1 MNTMTD
7 IPNLGSSERRP
18 DSQYEAEFDPEM
30 GTLWGYFNPA
40 GAPRFNLALLADIR
54 AHDSALQSNNGHVL
68 HEGAMRKADYY
79 VAASRTPGVYNL
91 GGDLSLFLLLI
102 RTRNR
107 DALVHYARLCIDN
120 IYPRMRNYFC
130 PTLTTISLVQGDAL
144 GGGFETALSSDVLI
158 AEESAVLGL
167 PEVLFN
173 LFPGMGAY
181 SLLARRI
188 GMRAAEDLILS
199 GRMLPA
205 SKLHE
210 MGIVD
215 VLAPDG
221 EGERTTREWIARTQR
236 RRNGHQAVFQAR
248 KCVHP
253 IEREELDRVVEVW
266 VDAALRLDDKDLK
279 MMSRIVRSQER
290 RMFDAASDGIRGRTI
305 GAPQSRPDTFEGDA
319 PIGRAHEDSVAS
331 LNPGANSA

>member
-7 IPNLGSSERRP
+7 ISNLGSSERRP

-54 AHDSALQSNNGHVL
+54 AHDSAFQSNNGHVL
-68 HEGAMRKADYY
+68 HEGAMHKADYY

-107 DALVHYARLCIDN
+107 DALVHYARLCVDN

-158 AEESAVLGL
+158 AEESAVMGL

-248 KCVHP
+248 KCVYP

-266 VDAALRLDDKDLK
+266 VDAALRLEDKDLK

-290 RMFDAASDGIRGRTI
+290 RAFDAAGDGIRGRTI

-319 PIGRAHEDSVAS
+319 PIGRGHEDSVAS

>member
-1 MNTMTD
+1 MNTMTE
-7 IPNLGSSERRP
+7 IANLISPERRT
-18 DSQYEAEFDPEM
+18 DSQYEVEFDPET

-40 GAPRFNLALLADIR
+40 GTPRFSLALLADIR
-54 AHDSALQSNNGHVL
+54 AHDSALQTNNGHVL
-68 HEGAMRKADYY
+68 QDGAMHRVECY

-102 RTRNR
+102 RTRDR
-107 DALVHYARLCIDN
+107 HALSHYARLCIDN
-120 IYPRMRNYFC
+120 IYPRIRNYFC

-158 AEESAVLGL
+158 AEESAVMGL

-188 GMRAAEDLILS
+188 GMKGAEDLILS
-199 GRMLPA
+199 GRMLSA
-205 SKLHE
+205 AKLHE

-221 EGERTTREWIARTQR
+221 EGERATREWIARTQR

-248 KCVHP
+248 KCVYP
-253 IEREELDRVVEVW
+253 IERAELDRVVEVW
-266 VDAALRLDDKDLK
+266 VDAALRLEDKDLK

-290 RMFDAASDGIRGRTI
+290 RVS
-305 GAPQSRPDTFEGDA
+305 
-319 PIGRAHEDSVAS
+319 
-331 LNPGANSA
+331 PGAGCDVSTVVPFVATA

>member
-1 MNTMTD
+1 MNQMTE
-7 IPNLGSSERRP
+7 IANLRSPYGRTDSE
-18 DSQYEAEFDPEM
+18 YESEFDPDT
-30 GTLWGYFNPA
+30 GTIWGYFNP
-40 GAPRFNLALLADIR
+40 GGPPRFSLSLLADIR
-54 AHDSALQSNNGHVL
+54 AHDSALQANNGHVL
-68 HEGAMRKADYY
+68 HEGAMYKANYY
-79 VAASRTPGVYNL
+79 VAASRVPGVYNL

-102 RTRNR
+102 RSR
-107 DALVHYARLCIDN
+107 DREALSHYARLCIDN
-120 IYPRMRNYFC
+120 IYPRIRNYFC

-144 GGGFETALSSDVLI
+144 GGGFETALSSDVLV
-158 AEESAVLGL
+158 AEESAVMGL

-199 GRMLPA
+199 GQLMSA
-205 SKLHE
+205 AKLHE

-221 EGERTTREWIARTQR
+221 QGESATQEWIRRTDK

-253 IEREELDRVVEVW
+253 IEREELDRVTEVW
-266 VDAALRLDDKDLK
+266 VDAALRLEDKDLK
-279 MMSRIVRSQER
+279 MMGRIVRSQER
-290 RMFDAASDGIRGRTI
+290 RTAEVVRIKPAAA
-305 GAPQSRPDTFEGDA
+305 APAIEAVPA
-319 PIGRAHEDSVAS
+319 LVA
-331 LNPGANSA
+331 AMA